1 MPKTFT
7 EYFNGRLVRFMEH
20 NDKLYVDTE
29 DLTLLFEEP
38 TKH

>member
-20 NDKLYVDTE
+20 NEKLYVDTE

-38 TKH
+38 TKN